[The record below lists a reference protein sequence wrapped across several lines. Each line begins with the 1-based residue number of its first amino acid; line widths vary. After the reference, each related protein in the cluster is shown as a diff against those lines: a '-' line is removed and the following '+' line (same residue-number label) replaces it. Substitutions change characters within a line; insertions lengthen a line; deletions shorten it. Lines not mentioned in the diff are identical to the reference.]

1 MEKPLAAANAG
12 EGGCSGGTAF
22 SRASSQRGG
31 TRPGALI
38 LGMVRKLLLPGA
50 VPAARLAL
58 GLGRGK
64 DPCWKLVCSQRLLL
78 LTSGVQGWRWVLPE
92 LGVDPQ
98 QTGTCLSG
106 HLVALWLFV
115 RMLDARGLFLQLRA
129 LLPLSLSALDWLV
142 QRAESKAAFPHHPRA
157 LLGMDGA
164 GVGAGWEEPGLR

>member
-38 LGMVRKLLLPGA
+38 LGMVRKPLLPGA

-64 DPCWKLVCSQRLLL
+64 DPCWKLVCSQRLLAL
-78 LTSGVQGWRWVLPE
+78 DIRSSGMAMGFARAGCGPSANCHLP
-92 LGVDPQ
+92 
-98 QTGTCLSG
+98 
-106 HLVALWLFV
+106 F
-115 RMLDARGLFLQLRA
+115 RA
-129 LLPLSLSALDWLV
+129 LGSPLAVRTDVGCPGAFPAAQGTPSSLSLGSGLAC
-142 QRAESKAAFPHHPRA
+142 AA
-157 LLGMDGA
+157 G
-164 GVGAGWEEPGLR
+164 